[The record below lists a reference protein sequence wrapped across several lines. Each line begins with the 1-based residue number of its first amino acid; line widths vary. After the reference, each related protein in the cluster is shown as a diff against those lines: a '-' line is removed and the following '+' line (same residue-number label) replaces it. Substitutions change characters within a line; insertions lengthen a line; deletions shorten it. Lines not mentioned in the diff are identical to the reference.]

1 MRMYDVI
8 HRTCTNVI
16 YAMVNWLILQ
26 LVLSPGAKERSEKWG
41 DTKSHQASHDMVLNA
56 YLQ

>member
-26 LVLSPGAKERSEKWG
+26 LVLSPGAKNDPKSG
-41 DTKSHQASHDMVLNA
+41 GNKSHQASHDMVLNA